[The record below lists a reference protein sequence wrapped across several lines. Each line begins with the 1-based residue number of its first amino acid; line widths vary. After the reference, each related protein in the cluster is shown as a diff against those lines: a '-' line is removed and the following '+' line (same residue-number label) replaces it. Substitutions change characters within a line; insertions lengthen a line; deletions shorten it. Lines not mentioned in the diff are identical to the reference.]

1 MDVTRACVVAAF
13 VLWAPPVSAQEVC
26 SLEWTLTESLRIGS
40 IDGDDALSD
49 VIDIAI
55 GPSGEI
61 YVVQAFVPSVS
72 VFSPGGELLR
82 TIGREGSGPGDFEA
96 GPRSVEWVTIAF

>member
-26 SLEWTLTESLRIGS
+26 SLDWTLTETLRIGS

-55 GPSGEI
+55 GPWRLDQWLMAAA
-61 YVVQAFVPSVS
+61 VVVTVVSAGDYFSRFRS
-72 VFSPGGELLR
+72 VFTTVR
-82 TIGREGSGPGDFEA
+82 TKE
-96 GPRSVEWVTIAF
+96 